1 MTRHPVVTEV
11 VRRDPR
17 YAYEAYEFLY
27 RALRF
32 TQEQLGIKATDERS
46 GDDPTHHVTGKQL
59 LSGVKDL
66 AHQEYGRMARI
77 VFKSWGIEQTVD
89 FGNMVFNLVEA
100 GLMFRRPEDSLADFQ
115 NVYDMDEALVHKYEI
130 RMEDAE

>member
-1 MTRHPVVTEV
+1 VSRHPVVTEV

-27 RALRF
+27 RALRL
-32 TQEQLGIKATDERS
+32 TQEQLGIKPSEEGS

-59 LSGVKDL
+59 LHGVKDL
-66 AHQEYGRMARI
+66 AHKEYGRMARI
-77 VFKSWGIEQTVD
+77 VFKNWGINETVD

-115 NVYDMDEALVHKYEI
+115 NIYNLDEALVRDYEF
-130 RMEDAE
+130 RMEDSE